1 MTEAPAAWLARLAG
15 ELPGPLAHDLNNI
28 LAVLTGGLDLLEPR
42 LAADPLA
49 GARLLR
55 LHRALDR
62 ARALTG
68 AMQALAASDRAT
80 PLPRLLPLLATA
92 AGSRAPLTADLPP
105 DLPVPRA
112 DPAGLRALLLALA
125 LGARAAAVPTTLSGE
140 TRDGR
145 LVLCWRGL
153 GALPPA
159 EAPAITALVADAGGS
174 VAVSAVPP
182 SITLILPV

>member
-1 MTEAPAAWLARLAG
+1 MTEAPSAWLARLAG

-42 LAADPLA
+42 LAADPAA

-55 LHRALDR
+55 LRRALDR
-62 ARALTG
+62 AHALTV
-68 AMQALAASDRAT
+68 AMQALAATDPAA
-80 PLPRLLPLLATA
+80 PLPRLLPLLAAA

-112 DPAGLRALLLALA
+112 DPAGLRAVLLALA
-125 LGARAAAVPTTLSGE
+125 LGMRAAAVPATLSGE
-140 TRDGR
+140 ARDGR

-159 EAPAITALVADAGGS
+159 EAPAIAAFVTDAGGS

-182 SITLILPV
+182 SITLTLP

>member
-68 AMQALAASDRAT
+68 AMQALAATDRAT
-80 PLPRLLPLLATA
+80 PLPRLLPSLRPRLRSRLRPTHKKSPRLAARVT
-92 AGSRAPLTADLPP
+92 DM
-105 DLPVPRA
+105 PVP
-112 DPAGLRALLLALA
+112 
-125 LGARAAAVPTTLSGE
+125 
-140 TRDGR
+140 
-145 LVLCWRGL
+145 
-153 GALPPA
+153 
-159 EAPAITALVADAGGS
+159 APSCADAPNRPL
-174 VAVSAVPP
+174 AHRK
-182 SITLILPV
+182 